1 MWVWEVDDE
10 VEPIALFYYQTLG
23 SYFYVMLILLC
34 YARSRGLG
42 SSVSMKDVRLLING
56 ST

>member
-1 MWVWEVDDE
+1 MWVWEIVDE
-10 VEPIALFYYQTLG
+10 VEPIAFYYQTLG

-34 YARSRGLG
+34 YARRHGLG
-42 SSVSMKDVRLLING
+42 LSVSMTDVILLING